1 MDLETAVMKKKESFN
16 ETDKAIVS
24 YLLKYPEAASQLSLL
39 ELAQKLYV
47 SKSAIFRLSK
57 KFGIKWFQRIE
68 IWIVRVSYTKGAKR

>member
-47 SKSAIFRLSK
+47 SKSAIF
-57 KFGIKWFQRIE
+57 
-68 IWIVRVSYTKGAKR
+68 A